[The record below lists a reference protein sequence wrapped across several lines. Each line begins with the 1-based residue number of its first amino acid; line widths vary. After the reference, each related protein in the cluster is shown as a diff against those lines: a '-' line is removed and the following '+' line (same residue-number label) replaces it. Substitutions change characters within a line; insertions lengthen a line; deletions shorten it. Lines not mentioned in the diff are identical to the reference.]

1 MRGTYVLKGKQA
13 PEGER
18 KLFLAI
24 ESTDELAVSK
34 AKKEVIRLLKE
45 EMMKIQTSIYQP
57 FQKGR
62 YKVL

>member
-1 MRGTYVLKGKQA
+1 M

-24 ESTDELAVSK
+24 ESASELAVSK
-34 AKKEVIRLLKE
+34 AKAEITRLIKE
-45 EMMKIQTSIYQP
+45 ELVRAQTQHAVGNR
-57 FQKGR
+57 GR